1 VAHVDR
7 RVPAGRIRH
16 AHVDGSRLERLR
28 RQQPGGTFVYGRGDL
43 GRTPMLSQT
52 DLFIQHDLKI
62 GPLKHLNLNANITNV
77 FDQMTVLDL
86 NHAPYRDQLL
96 QPGLS
101 TVGTSSQLS
110 PSDAF
115 FFNGFDVTKVVAD
128 MRAAGATMR
137 DNPLF
142 L

>member
-1 VAHVDR
+1 
-7 RVPAGRIRH
+7 
-16 AHVDGSRLERLR
+16 
-28 RQQPGGTFVYGRGDL
+28 
-43 GRTPMLSQT
+43 MLSQT

-142 L
+142 LKPSSLLGRRSIRLGVKWTF